1 MKKDDL
7 NIFNSSND
15 LNIIRNDIYDTA
27 EAIKEDTLML
37 AFLRN
42 LEPYFDEGEFV
53 SRIADRFEK
62 LTSAAHNRKHWTG
75 SE

>member
-1 MKKDDL
+1 MSKQLELELGD
-7 NIFNSSND
+7 D
-15 LNIIRNDIYDTA
+15 LNIIRNDIYDTSK
-27 EAIKEDTLML
+27 AIKEDTLML

-42 LEPYFDEGEFV
+42 KAYDEGEFV

-75 SE
+75 HE